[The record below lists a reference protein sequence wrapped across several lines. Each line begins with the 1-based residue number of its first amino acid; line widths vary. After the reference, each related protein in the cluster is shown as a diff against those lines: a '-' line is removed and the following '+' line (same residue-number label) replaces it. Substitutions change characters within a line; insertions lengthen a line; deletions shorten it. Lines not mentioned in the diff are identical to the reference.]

1 MTQEVEPIGLLT
13 PDDLLRRASAM
24 VPVLKERAGYTE
36 ELRRMPDE
44 TVQDILASGV
54 PYWCPD
60 YFRGHRR
67 RVRADVGDRVHV
79 RRGLSIH
86 FLVLL
91 YLVSPRVAR
100 GLLAP

>member
-44 TVQDILASGV
+44 TVQDILASG
-54 PYWCPD
+54 
-60 YFRGHRR
+60 
-67 RVRADVGDRVHV
+67 
-79 RRGLSIH
+79 L
-86 FLVLL
+86 
-91 YLVSPRVAR
+91 
-100 GLLAP
+100 